1 MSLDVTIRFK
11 NKEGKDDFWSANIT
25 HNMGNMASFIP
36 VIIEDFGFQTLYNYV
51 WRPEEIK
58 KKVDTTVMVK
68 ALTVG
73 IALMIKKRK
82 ELLKY
87 NPENGWGSYD
97 SFLAWLIEYK
107 NACEDHPGCYIEISR

>member
-1 MSLDVTIRFK
+1 MSLDVTIKFK

-36 VIIEDFGFQTLYNYV
+36 VILDFNRRLTLYDYV
-51 WRPEEIK
+51 WRPEKIK

-73 IALMIKKRK
+73 IVLMIKNRK

-107 NACEDHPGCYIEISR
+107 NACEDHPGCDIEISR